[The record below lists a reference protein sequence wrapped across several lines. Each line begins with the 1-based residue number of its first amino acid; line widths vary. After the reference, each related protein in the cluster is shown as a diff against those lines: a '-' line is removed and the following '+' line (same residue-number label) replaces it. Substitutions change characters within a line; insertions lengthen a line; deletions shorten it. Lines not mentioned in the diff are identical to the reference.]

1 MTTKQAS
8 KASWTEE
15 LPVTTRRRIEC
26 HLRDPGPVESLPG
39 RRVSSLY
46 RPGYAVGDLLDAGV
60 R

>member
-8 KASWTEE
+8 KASGTED
-15 LPVTTRRRIEC
+15 LPVTTHQKIEC
-26 HLRDPGPVESLPG
+26 HLRDPGPGESLPG
-39 RRVSSLY
+39 QRVFSLY